1 MSPTEVRVDD
11 VGVRQQLAD
20 GKVEQVTWDDLLEVA
35 ILTTRAGPFAEDL
48 FFVLTGHADG
58 GCVVS
63 LGATKGNSLL
73 ERLLRLPGFDNGA
86 VSRAMASTGNEKFV
100 CWRR

>member
-1 MSPTEVRVDD
+1 MNLSEVRVDD
-11 VGVRQQLAD
+11 IGVRQSAN
-20 GKVEQVTWDDLLEVA
+20 GKEERVAWDDLLEVA

-48 FFVLTGHADG
+48 FFVLTGHGDAA
-58 GCVVS
+58 CVVS